1 MGLTLWA
8 VLIAQWAHGAEGEAM
23 RLPQTDSL
31 TITGEPVD
39 AMVAGID
46 AYLTRALAD
55 SVEARASRWHRD
67 LASPEAYAASVE
79 PNRQRLARI
88 LGAHEPRETGAME
101 LCATTQRPALLAE
114 TEVYRVYAVRL
125 RVLRDIHLE
134 GLLLEPRGTA
144 IANVVAL
151 PECDWTPEMLVGLTE
166 GVPAEAQ
173 FARRLAEN
181 GCRVI
186 VPQLIDRRDT
196 YSGNPAIRMTNQPH
210 REFIYR
216 AAYQM
221 GHHIIGYEVQKVA
234 AAVDWFEREH
244 GEVPTAVAGYG
255 EGGLIAFC
263 VAAIDTRIDA
273 ALVSGY
279 FKPREDVWAEPIYRN
294 VWALLHEFGDAE
306 VASLIAPRPLLVEAS
321 AQPAVDGPPAPS
333 DGRAGAAPGRI
344 ATPPLDAVRA
354 ELERARTLVSG
365 LAPAPR
371 MDLFGDGAGL
381 PGRDD
386 ALVAFAECIG
396 IASLAP
402 SATAPRPIQELE
414 SADTRMKRQFDELV
428 EDTQTLM
435 RTSQSARD
443 AFWAKA
449 DPSSPDA
456 FAKSTEWYRDY
467 FANEVIG
474 ALPPP
479 SVPINP
485 RTRLVYD
492 EPRYRGYEVML
503 DVYPDVFAYGIL
515 LVPKGIA
522 EGERRPV
529 VVCQHGLESYVR
541 EVADPAMDSH
551 YYHRYACTLAEEG
564 FIAYA
569 PQNPYVGGDAFRV
582 LQRKANPLKLS
593 LFSFITRQH
602 ERTLEWLG
610 QQPFVDPARIAFYG
624 LSYGGKTAMRVP
636 AQVRGYCLSICSGDF
651 NEWITKTATVSSSY
665 TYMFTGEYEMFEFDL
680 GNTFNYGELAQLIF
694 PRPFM
699 VERGHRDGV
708 APDEWVA
715 AEFAKV
721 RRLYDEMGL
730 SERATIEY
738 FNGPHTIHGVGTFAF
753 LRQQL
758 QWPPK

>member
-1 MGLTLWA
+1 MGLTFWA
-8 VLIAQWAHGAEGEAM
+8 VLIAQWAHGTEGEAM
-23 RLPQTDSL
+23 RLPQTDTL
-31 TITGEPVD
+31 TIMGEPVE

-46 AYLTRALAD
+46 AYLTRALGD
-55 SVEARASRWHRD
+55 STEARAALWNRNF
-67 LASPEAYAASVE
+67 ASPEAYAASVE

-88 LGAHEPRETGAME
+88 LGAHETRDTGAME
-101 LCATTQRPALLAE
+101 LCATTQRAALLAE
-114 TEVYRVYAVRL
+114 TETYLVYAVRL
-125 RVLRDIHLE
+125 RVLRDIHLD
-134 GLLLEPRGTA
+134 GLLLEPRGA
-144 IANVVAL
+144 AAANVVAL
-151 PECDWTPEMLVGLTE
+151 PDCDWTPEMLVGLSE

-173 FARRLAEN
+173 FARRLAES
-181 GCRVI
+181 GCRVV
-186 VPQLIDRRDT
+186 VPLLIDRRDT

-221 GHHIIGYEVQKVA
+221 GHHIIGYEVQKA
-234 AAVDWFEREH
+234 AAAIDWFEREH
-244 GEVPTAVAGYG
+244 GGIPVAIAGYG
-255 EGGLIAFC
+255 EGGLVAFC
-263 VAAIDTRIDA
+263 AAAIDTRIDA

-279 FKPREDVWAEPIYRN
+279 FQPREDVWAEPIYRN

-306 VASLIAPRPLLVEAS
+306 VASLIAPRPLLIEAS

-344 ATPPLDAVRA
+344 TTPPVEAVRA
-354 ELERARTLVSG
+354 ELERVRELAAG
-365 LAPAPR
+365 LSPAPR
-371 MDLFGDGAGL
+371 LDLFGDGTGL
-381 PGRDD
+381 PGGEGV
-386 ALVAFAECIG
+386 LEAFLQCLGAS
-396 IASLAP
+396 SLAP
-402 SATAPRPIQELE
+402 PAAPATPLQALDSTDVRL
-414 SADTRMKRQFDELV
+414 KRQFDELV

-435 RTSQSARD
+435 RTSQAVRD

-449 DPSSPDA
+449 DPSSPEA
-456 FAKSTEWYRDY
+456 FAKSAEWYRDY
-467 FANEVIG
+467 FAKEVIG

-479 SVPINP
+479 STPINP
-485 RTRLVYD
+485 RTRLIYD
-492 EPRYRGYEVML
+492 EPRYLGYEVML

-551 YYHRYACTLAEEG
+551 YYHRYACKLAEEG

-602 ERTLEWLG
+602 ERTLEWLA

-636 AQVRGYCLSICSGDF
+636 AQVQGYCLSICSGDF
-651 NEWITKTATVSSSY
+651 NEWITKTATVSSNYSY
-665 TYMFTGEYEMFEFDL
+665 MLTGEYEMFEFDL
-680 GNTFNYGELAQLIF
+680 GNTFN
-694 PRPFM
+694 
-699 VERGHRDGV
+699 
-708 APDEWVA
+708 
-715 AEFAKV
+715 
-721 RRLYDEMGL
+721 
-730 SERATIEY
+730 
-738 FNGPHTIHGVGTFAF
+738 
-753 LRQQL
+753 
-758 QWPPK
+758 